1 MLLFVV
7 CISCCLYFGKEQAS
21 APIGDS
27 SAVYYAD
34 VDKFYVADNGVKG
47 DSNDFGGESFLLSI
61 FEYNYWDV
69 V

>member
-47 DSNDFGGESFLLSI
+47 DSNDFGG
-61 FEYNYWDV
+61 
-69 V
+69 